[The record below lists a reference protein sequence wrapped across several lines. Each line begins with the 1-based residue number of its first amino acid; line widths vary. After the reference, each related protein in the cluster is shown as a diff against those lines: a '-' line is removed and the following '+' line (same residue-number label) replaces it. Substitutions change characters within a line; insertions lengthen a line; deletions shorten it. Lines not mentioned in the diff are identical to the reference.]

1 MKMTMAEV
9 LMINSLY
16 PVFQEKKM
24 PIKIAY
30 KFSKLFGYLRNEV
43 DFYYKS
49 LNKIIDEYAEK
60 DENGELIFLSD
71 ESIKLKPEYISRFKE
86 ETDSLLAIEV
96 TIPDIKFNLEEMDGI
111 ELNISEVTTLSKF
124 IED

>member
-9 LMINSLY
+9 LTINALY
-16 PVFQEKKM
+16 PMFQERRM

-30 KFSKLFGYLRNEV
+30 KFSKLFRYLKDEV
-43 DFYYKS
+43 DFYHKS
-49 LNKIIDEYAEK
+49 LNKIIDECAEK

-71 ESIKLKPEYISRFKE
+71 ESIKLKPEYIPRFKE

-96 TIPDIKFNLEEMDGI
+96 TIPDIKFNLDEMDGI
-111 ELNISEVTTLSKF
+111 ELNISEVNALSKF
-124 IED
+124 IEE